1 MSRTMINDGGPRQE
15 GQGFLPLVGRHI
27 IEEAFICGRTKAKVA
42 PIMFL
47 CCFSED
53 MCRRMPENLLAC
65 ERCESTEL
73 SGSRWHHTP
82 SGCSKSSSSSE
93 HDFSSGRSKSHSTPS
108 TLAMTILSERDLE
121 ICVATSI
128 GDVCQLVPLRCA
140 PSGIVIEISWQ
151 G

>member
-1 MSRTMINDGGPRQE
+1 MSRRKINDRGPRWK
-15 GQGFLPLVGRHI
+15 GRRLLPLVSSHI

-53 MCRRMPENLLAC
+53 MSRRMPEDLLAC
-65 ERCESTEL
+65 ERCESTGV
-73 SGSRWHHTP
+73 SRSRWHHPP

-93 HDFSSGRSKSHSTPS
+93 HDFSSGRSKSQSTPS

-121 ICVATSI
+121 IRVAISI
-128 GDVCQLVPLRCA
+128 GDVCQLIPVRCA
-140 PSGIVIEISWQ
+140 PSGIVIAISWQ